1 MYEKISGSF
10 LVFCTAS
17 DEMLDTGLVLRLYC
31 DSEVL
36 CLREL
41 QTEVDWHKDVEFV
54 IHTPAIC
61 GLAGILFRGGNLPYT
76 RGTFST
82 TKAQV

>member
-17 DEMLDTGLVLRLYC
+17 NEMLDTGLVMRLYC

-54 IHTPAIC
+54 ISNLTVTP
-61 GLAGILFRGGNLPYT
+61 GIASNVI
-76 RGTFST
+76 
-82 TKAQV
+82 QEV